1 MRLPFG
7 RVISPNIIMTTVDES
22 VEESGKKKK
31 KKKRGRKFSHS
42 LENASRLLC
51 DKLL

>member
-22 VEESGKKKK
+22 VEESGNK
-31 KKKRGRKFSHS
+31 KKKREKIFTLVGERFTPT
-42 LENASRLLC
+42 LR
-51 DKLL
+51 